1 MFTNFAA
8 ETAAKGD
15 IMASLG
21 IDWKLLL
28 TQLVAFLLLIWAL
41 NKWVFPIFFKIVDK
55 RQAQIEESNR
65 AAVEASKHAEKAQEE
80 TEKLLKQA
88 RVEAKDIVNTARE
101 EAVSIMTDVETK
113 SKQQAEHL
121 IDEARDEITR
131 EVETAKKTL
140 HNEMV
145 DLVMTATGKVLEG
158 TVDAKVDK
166 SVVTKTL
173 KELK

>member
-1 MFTNFAA
+1 
-8 ETAAKGD
+8 
-15 IMASLG
+15 
-21 IDWKLLL
+21 
-28 TQLVAFLLLIWAL
+28 
-41 NKWVFPIFFKIVDK
+41 KWVFPIFFKIVDK
-55 RQAQIEESNR
+55 RQAQIDESNR
-65 AAVEASKHAEKAQEE
+65 VAVEASKHAEKVQEE
-80 TEKLLKQA
+80 TEKLLKVA
-88 RVEAKDIVNTARE
+88 REEAKDIVNTARE
-101 EAVSIMTDVETK
+101 EATGIMSDVEAK

-145 DLVMTATGKVLEG
+145 DLVMAATGKVLEG

-166 SVVTKTL
+166 AVVAKTL